1 MKDKVN
7 VLFVC
12 GYGVG
17 SSAMSASLVQ
27 RGLNK
32 LNVRSEVDHTAAGE
46 VQSFTDWVD
55 IVAVSKAFV
64 DVIGD
69 HSNYKAV
76 IEVEN
81 IMDGDGIAAEIYEI
95 VKDKYP
101 EAITK

>member
-1 MKDKVN
+1 MKEKIN

-17 SSAMSASLVQ
+17 SSAMSAGLVQ

-46 VQSFTDWVD
+46 VQSFMDWVD

-64 DVIGD
+64 DSIGS
-69 HSNYKAV
+69 HSDFKDV

-81 IMDGDGIAAEIYEI
+81 IMDGDGIAAKIFEI
-95 VKDKYP
+95 VKEKYP
-101 EAITK
+101 EVITQ